1 LLTFECNKGGKEKK
15 KSRNML
21 WKRRTEHIPC
31 ETDKKTSLAKSSRL
45 LPLRKK
51 KKKKKKEKKRN
62 NLLVDP
68 VRTKCF

>member
-31 ETDKKTSLAKSSRL
+31 ETDKKTSPAKSSHL

-51 KKKKKKEKKRN
+51 KKGKEREKKETTS
-62 NLLVDP
+62 L
-68 VRTKCF
+68 